1 MESLRDAVRRMARL
15 LAARGVAPESVTL
28 AAVVVSIA
36 AGAALAA
43 GGAAGEPRLWFLV
56 PSLGLARLT
65 LFALEARLVDSRPLI
80 RRPEEHVHGH
90 W

>member
-1 MESLRDAVRRMARL
+1 MESIRDIVRRVARG

-28 AAVVVSIA
+28 AAVVVSIV

-56 PSLGLARLT
+56 PSLGVVRLT
-65 LFALEARLVDSRPLI
+65 LFALEARLVDSCPRI
-80 RRPEEHVHGH
+80 RRPEERTYGH
-90 W
+90 R